1 MQAGTR
7 GKPTLTAPE
16 EHFRLLV
23 ESVLDY
29 GIFMLDPEGRVAS
42 WNAGAERIK
51 GWTADEIIG
60 RHFSIFYPREAKE
73 SGWPQH
79 ELSVA
84 TREGRFEDEGWR
96 VRKDGTRF
104 WANVVI
110 TAMFDSEGILRGFGK
125 VTRDLTQRKR
135 VEELEASERR
145 INEFLAMLG
154 HELRNPLAPIRTAV
168 AILRAG
174 KEDAAMADRAAAVIE
189 RQVGH
194 LARLVD
200 DLLDVSRITSG
211 KIELRKE
218 TVDLVASVVAAIEAA
233 RPAIDRKGQA
243 FEFRHDGKPMPMAG
257 DATRL
262 TQIALNLI
270 NNASKYTPAGGHI
283 RVSLERLDGHASLR
297 VADDGIGIPP
307 DLLPRMFDLFVQ
319 GERSIDRSEGGLGL
333 GLTLVRRLT
342 AMHNGTVT
350 ASSQGPGRGS
360 EFEVRLP
367 LEKMGPRPAPAR
379 ERQPAPARRRVLVV
393 DDNEDST
400 ETMSTLITM
409 WGHEVR
415 AAHDGPTAIRIAQE
429 FAPDTVLLDIGL
441 PNVSGYEVARQLRA
455 LPGME
460 GAALI
465 AMTGYGQAEDRRRSE
480 EAGFTDHLTK
490 PVPPDKLR
498 ALLAAPPAESSPAQ

>member
-1 MQAGTR
+1 M
-7 GKPTLTAPE
+7 PTGQRMSALTTPE

-23 ESVLDY
+23 ESVIDY
-29 GIFMLDPEGRVAS
+29 GIFMLDPQGNVAS

-60 RHFSIFYPREAKE
+60 RHFSTFYPREARE

-79 ELSVA
+79 ELAVA

-110 TAMFDSEGILRGFGK
+110 TAMFDSEGVLRGFAK

-154 HELRNPLAPIRTAV
+154 HELRNPLAPIRNAV

-174 KEDAAMADRAAAVIE
+174 QQDPATTERAAAVIE

-194 LARLVD
+194 VARLVD

-211 KIELRKE
+211 KIELRRE
-218 TVDLVASVVAAIEAA
+218 PVDLAAAVQAAIEAV
-233 RPAIDRKGQA
+233 RPSIDRKKQA
-243 FEFRHDGKPMPMAG
+243 LEFRHDGRPLVMSG

-262 TQIALNLI
+262 TQIAANLI
-270 NNASKYTPAGGHI
+270 SNASKYTPPGGHI
-283 RVSLERLDGHASLR
+283 RVSLERLDSHASLR
-297 VADDGIGIPP
+297 VADDGMGIAPE
-307 DLLPRMFDLFVQ
+307 LLPRMFDLFVQ
-319 GERSIDRSEGGLGL
+319 GERAIDRSEGGMGL
-333 GLTLVRRLT
+333 GLTLVRRLA
-342 AMHNGTVT
+342 AMHGGTVSAT
-350 ASSQGPGRGS
+350 SPGPGRGS

-367 LEKMGPRPAPAR
+367 LEKLGPRPAPPPEAAAR
-379 ERQPAPARRRVLVV
+379 PAARRRVLVV

-400 ETMSTLITM
+400 DTLATLISM

-415 AAHDGPTAIRIAQE
+415 TAPDGPTALRIARD
-429 FAPDTVLLDIGL
+429 FAPQTVLLDIGL
-441 PNVSGYEVARQLRA
+441 PNVSGYEVARQMRA

-460 GAALI
+460 RASLI
-465 AMTGYGQAEDRRRSE
+465 AITGYGQAEDRRRSE

-490 PVPPDKLR
+490 PVPPEKLK
-498 ALLAAPPAESSPAQ
+498 ALLAASPD

>member
-1 MQAGTR
+1 MQAGR
-7 GKPTLTAPE
+7 RPKTAIRTPE

-29 GIFMLDPEGRVAS
+29 GIFMLDPQGNVAT

-60 RHFSIFYPREAKE
+60 RHFSTFYPREAVE

-96 VRKDGTRF
+96 VRKDGSRF

-110 TAMFDSEGILRGFGK
+110 TALFDEEGVLRGFGK

-154 HELRNPLAPIRTAV
+154 HELRNPLAPIRNAV
-168 AILRAG
+168 AIIRHGQL
-174 KEDAAMADRAAAVIE
+174 DPAAAERAAGVIE

-218 TVDLVASVVAAIEAA
+218 TVDLVASVQAAIEAA
-233 RPAIDRKGQA
+233 RPAIDRKKQA
-243 FEFRHDGKPMPMAG
+243 FELRHDGKPMPMAG

-270 NNASKYTPAGGHI
+270 NNASKYTPPGGHI
-283 RVSLERLDGHASLR
+283 RVILERIDSQASLR
-297 VADDGIGIPP
+297 VVDDGIGIAP

-333 GLTLVRRLT
+333 GLTLVRRLV
-342 AMHNGTVT
+342 ALHGGTVSAT
-350 ASSQGPGRGS
+350 SQGPGRGS

-367 LEKMGPRPAPAR
+367 LAKLGPRPAPEPENA
-379 ERQPAPARRRVLVV
+379 PAPARKRRVLVV
-393 DDNEDST
+393 DDNEDAT
-400 ETMSTLITM
+400 DTMSTLISM

-415 AAHDGPTAIRIAQE
+415 SAHDGPAALRIAEE
-429 FAPDTVLLDIGL
+429 FKPHTILLDIGL
-441 PNVSGYEVARQLRA
+441 PNVSGYDVAKQLRA
-455 LPGME
+455 LPDMSDV
-460 GAALI
+460 ALI
-465 AMTGYGQAEDRRRSE
+465 AMTGYGQEEDRRRSR

-490 PVPPDKLR
+490 PVPPDRLK
-498 ALLAAPPAESSPAQ
+498 ALLEATPD